1 MGTEHVINWR
11 LGVNYNNI
19 TVIIGTGIV
28 FRWDGSIA
36 HNLIEM
42 TSHDAVT
49 DCKFVGDNSVAL
61 GKVNIIYVVHFIEY
75 IRLKIVLIVCVAIA
89 GSEGVAS

>member
-1 MGTEHVINWR
+1 MMSCDVIQVKVGTEHIINWR
-11 LGVNYNNI
+11 LGVNYNDI
-19 TVIIGTGIV
+19 TISTGTGVV

-61 GKVNIIYVVHFIEY
+61 GKVQNF
-75 IRLKIVLIVCVAIA
+75 VLISCLYRYIIH
-89 GSEGVAS
+89 GYT

>member
-1 MGTEHVINWR
+1 MSQVKVGTEHIINWR
-11 LGVNYNNI
+11 LGVNYNDI
-19 TVIIGTGIV
+19 TINVGAGIV

-49 DCKFVGDNSVAL
+49 DCKFVEDDAVLL
-61 GKVNIIYVVHFIEY
+61 GKVNKFITYQET
-75 IRLKIVLIVCVAIA
+75 K
-89 GSEGVAS
+89 